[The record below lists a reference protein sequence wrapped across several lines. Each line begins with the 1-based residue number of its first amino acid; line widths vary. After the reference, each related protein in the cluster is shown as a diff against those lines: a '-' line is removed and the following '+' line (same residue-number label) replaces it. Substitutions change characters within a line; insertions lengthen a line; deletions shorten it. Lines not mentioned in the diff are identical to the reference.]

1 MKKILFCILY
11 LFCQSISAHNIKLV
25 VPFAP
30 GGPADSVA
38 RLIQKDLSQE
48 LNKSIVLEFKAGAS
62 GEIGTAIVAN
72 AESENLLLLL
82 NGPGIITTSL
92 LKDKLSYNENNLIP
106 LVNIGYTP
114 CVLVVSKKSQI
125 KNFKDLQNI
134 DASRPITY
142 GSSGYATATNLAG
155 ESLKLQ
161 LNKNFIH
168 VPYKGSGAAIP
179 NLISGDIDALIIGYN
194 SVLQFIESE
203 QVVPLAIES
212 DFRLPSLP
220 NVPTFKE
227 LGVDDPGKHIWL
239 TLFSNNTADTETQQQ
254 VKQVLIKILSN
265 PEKFKNYENLGFR
278 PMATLLPTTDFFQV
292 EKRKY
297 RPILKNINIER

>member
-1 MKKILFCILY
+1 MLY
-11 LFCQSISAHNIKLV
+11 LFCQSISAQNIKLV

-30 GGPADSVA
+30 GGPAESVA

-48 LNKSIVLEFKAGAS
+48 LNKSIILEFKVGAS

-72 AESENLLLLL
+72 TESENLMLLI
-82 NGPGIITTSL
+82 NGAGIITTSL

-114 CVLVVSKKSQI
+114 RVLVVSKKSQI

-142 GSSGYATATNLAG
+142 GSSGHATATHLAG
-155 ESLKLQ
+155 ESLKIK

-168 VPYKGSGAAIP
+168 IPYKGSGAAIP
-179 NLISGDIDALIIGYN
+179 NLISGEIDALIIGYN
-194 SVLQFIESE
+194 SVLQLIESG
-203 QVVPLAIES
+203 QVIPLAIES
-212 DFRLPSLP
+212 DFRLPLLP
-220 NVPTFKE
+220 NVPTFRE
-227 LGVDDPGKHIWL
+227 LKVDDPGKHIWL
-239 TLFSNNTADTETQQQ
+239 TLFSNNSADITTQQQ
-254 VKQVLIKILSN
+254 VKQGLIKILSD

-278 PMATLLPTTDFFQV
+278 PMATLLPPTDFFQV

-297 RPILKNINIER
+297 RPILENRNIVQ